1 VCDCCCQ
8 EEEPDEDETFNL
20 VQSLKKVSIFYACH
34 NMGAWRI
41 YELLFECI
49 QKAKDGNKMY
59 PDEAVKYCISSA
71 LFSVLWGLRQVE
83 EMLERGS
90 TTATNTTVAQEVE
103 ALRARNQQ
111 LLEAMKE
118 MLLMSPVQ
126 LFKEE
131 AYVTICDF
139 LILFCSQLAS
149 SPHLLP
155 LVYAPDRALQHM
167 LNDFIQSYVFIDE
180 EIGTFII
187 NLFQ

>member
-1 VCDCCCQ
+1 
-8 EEEPDEDETFNL
+8 
-20 VQSLKKVSIFYACH
+20 
-34 NMGAWRI
+34 
-41 YELLFECI
+41 
-49 QKAKDGNKMY
+49 MY

-131 AYVTICDF
+131 AYVTI
-139 LILFCSQLAS
+139 
-149 SPHLLP
+149 
-155 LVYAPDRALQHM
+155 
-167 LNDFIQSYVFIDE
+167 
-180 EIGTFII
+180 
-187 NLFQ
+187 